1 MKTIGNLRIGF
12 DSGNTGFWTTHR
24 STTDATSAEFVVVGF
39 RLRKSRW
46 TISNQEMQR
55 TCLQLVIF
63 NQPIGIAILEK
74 AVKDGSQ
81 ESAKKPTSS

>member
-24 STTDATSAEFVVVGF
+24 SITDATSAEFVVVGF

-55 TCLQLVIF
+55 TCLQLIIF
-63 NQPIGIAILEK
+63 NQPIGVATLEK
-74 AVKDGSQ
+74 EVKGSNQ
-81 ESAKKPTSS
+81 